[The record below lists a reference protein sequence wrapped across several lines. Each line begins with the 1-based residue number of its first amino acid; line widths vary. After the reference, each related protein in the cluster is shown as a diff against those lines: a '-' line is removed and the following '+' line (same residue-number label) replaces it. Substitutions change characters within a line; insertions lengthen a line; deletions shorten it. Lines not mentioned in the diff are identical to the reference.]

1 MREKELRKKERKRQ
15 QTNDLDKG
23 GGGNLKEAHSWRK
36 EPASI

>member
-15 QTNDLDKG
+15 QTNDLNKG
-23 GGGNLKEAHSWRK
+23 GGGNLEEAYSWRK